1 MRGCIRLRGTCLC
14 VARQVCCRSLCLLCL
29 PLLPSQPS
37 QTLMDVI
44 LGRKTVGLIRGD
56 ILVRG
61 VGGRLAVL
69 ATTLP
74 LAHNMAWHA
83 PGRIT

>member
-1 MRGCIRLRGTCLC
+1 
-14 VARQVCCRSLCLLCL
+14 
-29 PLLPSQPS
+29 
-37 QTLMDVI
+37 MDVI